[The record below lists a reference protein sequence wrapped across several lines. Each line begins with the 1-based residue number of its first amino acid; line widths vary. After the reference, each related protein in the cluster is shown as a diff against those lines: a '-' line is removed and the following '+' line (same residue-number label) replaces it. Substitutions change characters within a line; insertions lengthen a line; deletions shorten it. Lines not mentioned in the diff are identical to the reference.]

1 MEVTLVTG
9 TGEEYLLTG
18 SERTSRVL
26 APEGALVSLT
36 GEAERSDLA
45 VPARSGV
52 VPGKRRFKPVDTT
65 IEFLLVAESHEEMER
80 LYWSFRRAWLKTVA
94 AKDPAPCVFRIDGA
108 RGTFFVDAVLGG
120 VLPGVDVEPA
130 RRLSMRLEV
139 PVFNARGLAR
149 SAAFVQSG
157 TVTVTNTGDGVI
169 YPKIRRNGTYGYIV
183 SPSGARF
190 HAGTKMPDV
199 IDTDPMVLREDGIP
213 PEGVEPGETA
223 TWELPGSRIE
233 LEWCQ
238 LVADPWG

>member
-18 SERTSRVL
+18 SVHTSKVL
-26 APEGALVSLT
+26 APVGALVSLT

-52 VPGKRRFKPVDTT
+52 VPGKRRFKSVDTT

-94 AKDPAPCVFRIDGA
+94 ARDAAPCVFRIEGA

-120 VLPGVDVEPA
+120 VLPGVDVEPS
-130 RRLSMRLEV
+130 RRLSMQLEV
-139 PVFNARGLAR
+139 PVFNSRGLAR
-149 SAAFVQSG
+149 SVAFLEGGS
-157 TVTVTNTGDGVI
+157 VTVTNTGDGVI
-169 YPKIRRNGTYGYIV
+169 YPKIRRNGRTGTLTY
-183 SPSGARF
+183 PSGATSYLT
-190 HAGTKMPDV
+190 GSMPEV
-199 IDTDPMVLREDGIP
+199 IDTDPMVLREDEVY
-213 PEGVEPGETA
+213 PEGVERGDSA
-223 TWELPGSRIE
+223 SWSLPSGMQ